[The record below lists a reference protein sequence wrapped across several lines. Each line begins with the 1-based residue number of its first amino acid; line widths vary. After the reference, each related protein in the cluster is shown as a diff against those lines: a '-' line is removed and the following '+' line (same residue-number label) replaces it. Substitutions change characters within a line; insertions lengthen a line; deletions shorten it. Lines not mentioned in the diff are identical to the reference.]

1 MINKTYMFQ
10 FVNVYIS
17 NLVYIFYYQDYGKL
31 LLNMVTVMVF
41 KQVFFNVL
49 EYLLLKCQVEFKLRR
64 VNRVFRQKL
73 AQMRAEH
80 QSLQDVDA
88 SKKVI
93 DEEDLKMHMEIEK

>member
-31 LLNMVTVMVF
+31 QLNMITVMVF

-49 EYLLLKCQVEFKLRR
+49 EYLLPKCQVELKLRKI
-64 VNRVFRQKL
+64 NRLFRT
-73 AQMRAEH
+73 RY
-80 QSLQDVDA
+80 
-88 SKKVI
+88 
-93 DEEDLKMHMEIEK
+93 